1 MKKLFFL
8 LGLMII
14 ALVASSQDFEYD
26 PSAAISLDPKTTY
39 GKLDNGLTY
48 YIREN
53 SYPEN
58 RAEFY
63 LVVNAGAILEDDDQD
78 GLAHFTEHMAFNG
91 TENFKKKEI
100 INYLQSIGMKFGPEI
115 NAFTSHDV
123 TTYMLQKVPVDVPE
137 NIDTSLMVLYDWA
150 YNLAFED
157 EEIDAERG
165 VIHEEWRTRRGAE
178 FRMMTKANEV
188 LYQGSKYAERDVI
201 GDIDIIDNFEYE
213 TIKRFYRDWY
223 RPDLQAIVA
232 VGDFDGEIIE
242 AKIKEIFGQEPAR
255 ENPRERE
262 YFNVPDHEE
271 TLVTIQTDKEARYA
285 VVQLFYKHDT
295 DKKKDASYYRQG
307 MLESLYSSMLNA
319 RFQELLQ
326 SENPPFIFGTSVYT
340 NIVRTK
346 DAYLAYAVANEKQ
359 LEDALRTLL
368 IENERV
374 KKFGFTETELER
386 ARKDYMVKTE
396 KQFKERDKKESQAYV
411 WEYYDHFLRDEP
423 APGIE
428 FDYAFVKSLL
438 PGITLE
444 EINNLAKEWIIDENR
459 VVVMMGPE
467 KEDFEMPTKEEVLRI
482 LDEVE
487 DEEIAAYDDK
497 VSDEPL
503 IPVELEAVPVA
514 SVTEMEKFEATEW
527 TFPND
532 VTVVIKPTDFKED
545 EILMTAFSMGGT
557 SLYDIDELISA
568 DFSATIALQS
578 GLGTFDQVSLQKKL
592 AGKIVQLYPS
602 VNSVFEGF
610 NGSVTPTDLETMLKM
625 INLYFTDPRIDE
637 TAFNALMKRYK
648 DLLENKELN
657 PASTLQDTVLVT
669 NASYHPR
676 VRPMSVDLLEEASL
690 DDIEWIF
697 EERFGDPSGF
707 TFYFVGNID
716 PEEVKPMFEKY
727 IGSLPK
733 ITRDE
738 SLIDRGIRP
747 PEGTVKKTVYRT
759 MEVPKSTVS
768 ITFHGEYDFDN
779 FQDRMNLS
787 ALCDILDVRY
797 VETVR
802 EEQGGTYGVGVRPG
816 QNKYPYEHYS
826 VRIYFDCDPSNVDN
840 LKAIIYDEIE
850 KLKTDGPKLKD
861 LKGVKENKI
870 KNYQENLERN
880 QYWLNAMKNKDF
892 LGTSDEVIFEYEK
905 YIDNLTVENLREAA
919 NRFFTDQVVE
929 VVLLPENMEENMV
942 NPMSGE

>member
-14 ALVASSQDFEYD
+14 ALVAYSQDYEYD
-26 PSAAISLDPKTTY
+26 PSAEISLDPKTTY
-39 GKLDNGLTY
+39 GELDNGLTY

-63 LVVNAGAILEDDDQD
+63 LVVNAGAILEDNDQD

-91 TENFKKKEI
+91 TENFEKKEI

-232 VGDFDGEIIE
+232 VGDFDGDVIE

-255 ENPRERE
+255 ENPKERE

-285 VVQLFYKHDT
+285 IVQLFYKHDI
-295 DKKKDASYYRQG
+295 DKMKDASYYRHG

-368 IENERV
+368 LENERV

-438 PGITLE
+438 PGVTLE
-444 EINNLAKEWIIDENR
+444 EINNLAKEWITDENR

-482 LDEVE
+482 MDEVE
-487 DEEIAAYDDK
+487 DREIAAYEDK

-503 IPVELEAVPVA
+503 IPVEPEAVPVA

-527 TFPND
+527 TFPNN
-532 VTVVIKPTDFKED
+532 VKVVIKPTDFKED

-557 SLYDIDELISA
+557 SLYDVDELISA

-592 AGKIVQLYPS
+592 AGKIVQLYPTVS
-602 VNSVFEGF
+602 GVFEGF

-676 VRPMSVDLLEEASL
+676 VRPMSVELLDEAKL
-690 DDIEWIF
+690 NDIEWIF
-697 EERFGDPSGF
+697 DERFGDPSGF

-738 SLIDRGIRP
+738 SFIDRGIRP
-747 PEGTVKKTVYRT
+747 PEGTVKKTVYRR

-787 ALCDILDVRY
+787 ALSDILDVRY

-816 QNKYPYEHYS
+816 QDKYPYEHYS

-850 KLKTDGPKLKD
+850 KLKAEGPKLKD
-861 LKGVKENKI
+861 LNGVKENKI

-880 QYWLNAMKNKDF
+880 QYWLTAVKNKDF

-929 VVLLPENMEENMV
+929 VVLLPENMEENVV